1 MAPKSKQIETLEH
14 VPPGEHGGGFPPFN
28 KDTFASQLLWI
39 TLAFVALYLLMSV
52 FAAVENVFPPVPA
65 DTVVALGSF
74 LAARGRGSVVA
85 AFLATWIGN
94 VGSAMVMYTL
104 GRRFGAAKLER
115 RLLGDKAAGAEH
127 RLGRMYGKYGVLAL
141 FASRFIP
148 GVRALVP
155 PFAGALRVPAARAGL
170 AIASASAIWYGTVSY
185 LGFTLGGNWQRV
197 LDLITEYG
205 RILAAVATAL
215 LLVGVVIWRIR
226 VKKISAS

>member
-1 MAPKSKQIETLEH
+1 VDSFFLWLNSVPIGTLY
-14 VPPGEHGGGFPPFN
+14 
-28 KDTFASQLLWI
+28 
-39 TLAFVALYLLMSV
+39 VAL
-52 FAAVENVFPPVPA
+52 AAVAAIENIFPPVPA

-74 LAARGRGSVVA
+74 LAARGRGSVLA

-94 VGSAMVMYTL
+94 VGGAMVMYSL
-104 GRRFGAAKLER
+104 GRRYGAAKLER
-115 RLLGDKAAGAEH
+115 RLLGDKAPGAED
-127 RLGRMYGKYGVLAL
+127 RLGQMYGRYGVIAL

-155 PFAGALRVPAARAGL
+155 PFAGALKVPVSRAGL

-197 LDLITEYG
+197 LYLVSEYG
-205 RILAAVATAL
+205 RILAATAAVL

-226 VKKISAS
+226 GKKISAS

>member
-1 MAPKSKQIETLEH
+1 MNSFFVWLNSVPIGTLY
-14 VPPGEHGGGFPPFN
+14 
-28 KDTFASQLLWI
+28 
-39 TLAFVALYLLMSV
+39 VALGTV
-52 FAAVENVFPPVPA
+52 AAIENVFPPVPA

-104 GRRFGAAKLER
+104 GRRYGAAKLEQ
-115 RLLGDKAAGAEH
+115 RLLGDKAAGAEN
-127 RLGRMYGKYGVLAL
+127 RLGKMYGKYGVLAL

-185 LGFTLGGNWQRV
+185 LGFTLGGNWPRV
-197 LDLITEYG
+197 LHLITEYG
-205 RILAAVATAL
+205 RILAAAAAVFL
-215 LLVGVVIWRIR
+215 LIGVVIWRLR
-226 VKKISAS
+226 VRKISAS

>member
-1 MAPKSKQIETLEH
+1 MDSLFLWLNSVPIGTLY
-14 VPPGEHGGGFPPFN
+14 
-28 KDTFASQLLWI
+28 
-39 TLAFVALYLLMSV
+39 VAL
-52 FAAVENVFPPVPA
+52 AAVAAIENVFPPIPA

-94 VGSAMVMYTL
+94 VGSAMVMYAV
-104 GRRFGAAKLER
+104 GRRYGAAKLKK
-115 RLLGDKAAGAEH
+115 RLLGQNAASADA
-127 RLGRMYGKYGVLAL
+127 RLGQMYGKYGVLAL

-155 PFAGALRVPAARAGL
+155 PFAGALHVPALRAGL

-197 LDLITEYG
+197 MQLITEYG
-205 RILAAVATAL
+205 RILAATAAVL
-215 LLVGVVIWRIR
+215 LLVGVVIWRR
-226 VKKISAS
+226 RSKKISAS